1 LSSQTPAH
9 RRSILLVRP
18 SRQDFQLVGLYI
30 GKVCVGLGLLQLL
43 PLVIALVLGEW
54 NSASALAVGAATSM
68 IVGLVAEIRLHTNRQ
83 LLWSHGLVTV
93 AAAWLVGPMLVA
105 IPFWLSGHWGSYL
118 DAFFDAMSGLTTS
131 GLALVQDLDHLPTSM
146 NFLRHVTHFV
156 GGQGIII
163 VVLTMFA
170 ATSGVGTLY
179 VGEGRDD
186 RIVPNI
192 IRTARFI
199 YLVAGAWMVAGT
211 TLLWVTGSIAGLD
224 PGRAFFHAINLF
236 MAAFDTGGFS
246 PNSPS
251 VAYYHSAGMEAVIV
265 VLMIAGT
272 LSFGMHYE
280 LWRGRRR
287 VLIEHIETRALAVTG
302 LLTIILAL
310 VGLGRAGA
318 MDGVVPFLRKGVFT
332 VVSAHTGTGFG
343 VVNANLYSSEWG
355 LIAPAAVVIAM
366 ALGGMASSTAG
377 GIKAI
382 RVGLAAKSTLRD
394 IRSTL
399 APDAA
404 LVVASYRTRTRQVLN
419 DGDVRAALTIIVLFL
434 GTYLAGAVVGVF
446 YGFPFD
452 ESLFESTSATA
463 NVGLSTGIL
472 APDNPGPLKLTYI
485 VQMWL
490 GRLEFMSAFALIGFV
505 IALARGR
512 E

>member
-1 LSSQTPAH
+1 MSTARPH

-18 SRQDFQLVGLYI
+18 SRQDLQLVGLYV
-30 GKVCVGLGLLQLL
+30 GKVCFGLGLLQLI
-43 PLVIALVLGEW
+43 PLGFAVALAEW
-54 NSASALAVGAATSM
+54 NSATALAVGSGVSIAIGLAAE
-68 IVGLVAEIRLHTNRQ
+68 LRLHTQRQ

-93 AAAWLVGPMLVA
+93 AAAWLVGPVLIA

-118 DAFFDAMSGLTTS
+118 DALFDAMSGLTTS
-131 GLALVQDLDHLPTSM
+131 GLALVQDLDHLPEPI
-146 NFLRHVTHFV
+146 NLLRHLTHFA

-170 ATSGVGTLY
+170 STSGVGTLY

-199 YLVAGAWMVAGT
+199 YLVAGVYLVIGSLALWIAGT
-211 TLLWVTGSIAGLD
+211 VAGLD
-224 PGRAFFHAINLF
+224 TGRALFHAVNIF

-246 PNSPS
+246 PNSTS
-251 VAYYHSAGMEAVIV
+251 VAYYHSAGMEAVIA

-272 LSFGMHYE
+272 LSFGLHYE

-287 VLIEHIETRALAVTG
+287 VLLENIETRSLAVTIG
-302 LLTIILAL
+302 LAVTLCL

-318 MDGVVPFLRKGVFT
+318 MDGAVPFLRKGVFT
-332 VVSAHTGTGFG
+332 ILSAHTGTGFG
-343 VVNANLYSSEWG
+343 VVNPKLYSSEWG

-382 RVGLAAKSTLRD
+382 RVGLAAKSTIRD

-404 LVVASYRTRTRQVLN
+404 VIVTSYRSRTRQVLT

-452 ESLFESTSATA
+452 EALFESTSATA

-472 APDNPGPLKLTYI
+472 SPENPTPLKATYL

-490 GRLEFMSAFALIGFV
+490 GRLEFMTAFAMLGYIV
-505 IALARGR
+505 ALLRGR
-512 E
+512 R